1 MTCQLFGS
9 PTAKPAMANDNQFK
23 LLFRKSLALVKYII
37 ILKQS
42 LKYIEVF
49 KNTNRPNYTT
59 AQICPFL
66 PTKWNQFYGFKCLKA
81 NHIFVYQR
89 TGGPL
94 GPVLKILYRSWSVQD
109 LKKTKRTSK
118 DLIHDVFKVE
128 AKIKALFLFGLVCA
142 TCK

>member
-1 MTCQLFGS
+1 MGATYKILSGIPEKS
-9 PTAKPAMANDNQFK
+9 FK
-23 LLFRKSLALVKYII
+23 FTHNALM
-37 ILKQS
+37 
-42 LKYIEVF
+42 
-49 KNTNRPNYTT
+49 
-59 AQICPFL
+59 
-66 PTKWNQFYGFKCLKA
+66 
-81 NHIFVYQR
+81 YQR
-89 TGGPL
+89 TEGPL